1 MLIASTILTMVA
13 YSSCQD
19 TVVVKN
25 DTIQEIVVTAQSPR
39 QRFESV
45 QVGAEQ
51 LQMKELKATPALF
64 GENDIMRSIQLL
76 AGVKSESEA
85 SSSFQVRGGTSAQ
98 NAVLYDDAPVFNV
111 GHLAGLFSAFN
122 DEALAGATLYKGLI
136 PSKYGGASSAVLDI
150 TPKTGSRQGWHGAAT
165 IGLLAAKAA
174 IEGPFG
180 GNKGSVFLSARRS
193 YLDLFMKMIPD
204 FKDNTL
210 NFYDINAKIDYKL
223 GRKDNL
229 SLTFFTGRDNMAVED
244 MVGMKWKNI
253 TSTLKWIHNIKGTS
267 HLETSL
273 FFSNYTTDNGINL
286 LDNNN
291 TFEGYIQQFGLRH
304 NTHYSFGKLS
314 MDAGLQS
321 TLMKVKSA
329 EWQIVNDHEKEKRNA
344 WDNNVWL
351 NADFSVSERLKLSA
365 GARLNVYS
373 ALGGSLYYDIDENG
387 DIIRLFNK
395 KSTEIMKS
403 YVTLEPRI
411 STSFMLS
418 PSWSIKAG
426 YTRSTQNIHA
436 LRTQSLSTP
445 FDRYALSSNILKPEI
460 ADQISMG
467 LFAITPDETYDM
479 AIEGYWRSIN
489 NVADYKDGK
498 SFNSEIEIERLVLAG
513 KGRSYG
519 VEASVRKNK
528 GRLTGWLSYTLSWSE
543 TKIDGINN
551 GQWYNASNDRR
562 HDVNIVGIY
571 EASKRWKLSAAW
583 TYYSGQ
589 AFTAPYGKYEI
600 IDNWIYYYAERNSYR
615 APAYHRLDLSATW
628 SKRTP
633 KTGTLRQWTFSIYNA
648 YNRYNPFLIQFEDSS
663 DGKNTKAKQYSLFG
677 LLPSIAYS
685 IHF

>member
-1 MLIASTILTMVA
+1 MKLPQKGCTAPSLASLVPLMSITQ
-13 YSSCQD
+13 YS
-19 TVVVKN
+19 T
-25 DTIQEIVVTAQSPR
+25 
-39 QRFESV
+39 
-45 QVGAEQ
+45 
-51 LQMKELKATPALF
+51 
-64 GENDIMRSIQLL
+64 
-76 AGVKSESEA
+76 
-85 SSSFQVRGGTSAQ
+85 
-98 NAVLYDDAPVFNV
+98 
-111 GHLAGLFSAFN
+111 
-122 DEALAGATLYKGLI
+122 
-136 PSKYGGASSAVLDI
+136 
-150 TPKTGSRQGWHGAAT
+150 
-165 IGLLAAKAA
+165 
-174 IEGPFG
+174 
-180 GNKGSVFLSARRS
+180 
-193 YLDLFMKMIPD
+193 
-204 FKDNTL
+204 
-210 NFYDINAKIDYKL
+210 
-223 GRKDNL
+223 
-229 SLTFFTGRDNMAVED
+229 
-244 MVGMKWKNI
+244 
-253 TSTLKWIHNIKGTS
+253 
-267 HLETSL
+267 
-273 FFSNYTTDNGINL
+273 
-286 LDNNN
+286 
-291 TFEGYIQQFGLRH
+291 
-304 NTHYSFGKLS
+304 
-314 MDAGLQS
+314 
-321 TLMKVKSA
+321 
-329 EWQIVNDHEKEKRNA
+329 
-344 WDNNVWL
+344 
-351 NADFSVSERLKLSA
+351 
-365 GARLNVYS
+365 
-373 ALGGSLYYDIDENG
+373 
-387 DIIRLFNK
+387 K

-436 LRTQSLSTP
+436 LRNQSLSTP

-677 LLPSIAYS
+677 LLPSVAYS